1 MVVPDEK
8 KRSIDWEEVSFLN
21 PAHSSLDYV
30 YSANLDTAVVTI
42 FGWTK
47 VDGMMPSAF
56 RVKLADVQS
65 FRFIT

>member
-1 MVVPDEK
+1 MIVPDEK
-8 KRSIDWEEVSFLN
+8 KRPIDWEEVSFLN

>member
-1 MVVPDEK
+1 MTVQDEK
-8 KRSIDWEEVSFLN
+8 NKRVDWEGVSFLN

-30 YSANLDTAVVTI
+30 YSVNLDTAVVTK

-47 VDGMMPSAF
+47 TDGLIPSAF
-56 RVKLADVQS
+56 RVKLADAQS